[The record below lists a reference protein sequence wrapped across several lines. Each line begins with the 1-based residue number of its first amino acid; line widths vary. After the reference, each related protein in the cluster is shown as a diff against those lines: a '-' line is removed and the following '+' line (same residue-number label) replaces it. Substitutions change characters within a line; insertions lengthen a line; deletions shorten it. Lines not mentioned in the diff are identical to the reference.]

1 MDKNSQTDDAEDW
14 DAEEYTRKYAAESAC
29 AQLAPIAPIASIALP
44 QPATTPS
51 QRAKSSGTN
60 YDSRA
65 VPHRRYPK
73 NFPGFIARSAMF
85 RASTSNDEFDQKT
98 VIKAQKCT
106 LTFSGPKL
114 GMRDKQVWEAA
125 IQVAKERAGTIG
137 DAFEIELRDLARR
150 MGSKNQGAKA
160 LSSIWNSLE
169 KLARCRVEFEL
180 GNSCKGIGSL
190 LSSAFRDSGR
200 IYLRLNAD
208 FAFPALLGDKQFA
221 FDQSRR
227 ASLPSALSQ
236 WLHDFFSTHDVPKE
250 MDLLYLRELC
260 GYDGCAKNFPGKL
273 RAAMKALVD
282 AAPSLVASFELDEVS
297 RCSDD
302 WKLRVIFGPEK
313 PSFRPAERIDQ
324 RRKTGRGG
332 VSL

>member
-1 MDKNSQTDDAEDW
+1 MDKNSQTDDADDW
-14 DAEEYTRKYAAESAC
+14 DAEEYTRKYAAESAST
-29 AQLAPIAPIASIALP
+29 QLAPIAPNASIALP
-44 QPATTPS
+44 QPTTPPS

-60 YDSRA
+60 YDARA
-65 VPHRRYPK
+65 VPHKRHPK

-98 VIKAQKCT
+98 VIKAQGCT
-106 LTFSGPKL
+106 LTLSGPKL

-125 IQVAKERAGTIG
+125 IQVAKERARTMG

-190 LSSAFRDSGR
+190 LSSAFRHSGR

-208 FAFPALLGDKQFA
+208 FAIPALLGDRQFV

-227 ASLPSALSQ
+227 AALPSALSQ
-236 WLHDFFSTHDVPKE
+236 WLHDFFSTHNVPKE

-260 GYDGCAKNFPGKL
+260 GYDGSAKNFPGKL
-273 RAAMKALVD
+273 RAAMQALVD
-282 AAPSLVASFELDEVS
+282 AAPSLVASFELEEGS
-297 RCSDD
+297 RCSDG
-302 WKLRVIFGPEK
+302 WKLRVVLGTEK
-313 PSFRPAERIDQ
+313 PSFLPAERIDQ
-324 RRKTGRGG
+324 GRKTRRGG